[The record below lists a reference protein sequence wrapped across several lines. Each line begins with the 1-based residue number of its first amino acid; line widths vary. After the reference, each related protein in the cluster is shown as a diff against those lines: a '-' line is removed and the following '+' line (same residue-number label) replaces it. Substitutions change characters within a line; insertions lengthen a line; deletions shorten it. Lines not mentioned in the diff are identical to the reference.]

1 MGGCFPRVWRSASV
15 APLSSRYSDLPT
27 HKRFSMG
34 RVIAVPVPGRGAL
47 SLWTYSAIPAG
58 VTARRSSRLVC
69 AFLIVI
75 FIILLSQQ
83 LFFCSKQ
90 QCINNKSTV
99 CSNTSGE
106 KTRKAQ
112 CFFVA
117 MSERQ
122 LNYVAVYVK
131 CDVKTNSINEL
142 ILGVSML
149 YSTV

>member
-1 MGGCFPRVWRSASV
+1 MGCVYFSIDIFPY
-15 APLSSRYSDLPT
+15 YST
-27 HKRFSMG
+27 FIFM
-34 RVIAVPVPGRGAL
+34 V
-47 SLWTYSAIPAG
+47 G
-58 VTARRSSRLVC
+58 VTARRSPRLVC

-131 CDVKTNSINEL
+131 CDVKQPMQLMN
-142 ILGVSML
+142 
-149 YSTV
+149 

>member
-1 MGGCFPRVWRSASV
+1 MGGCFPRAWRSASV
-15 APLSSRYSDLPT
+15 APLSSRYSDLRT
-27 HKRFSMG
+27 H
-34 RVIAVPVPGRGAL
+34 
-47 SLWTYSAIPAG
+47 AIPAG

>member
-1 MGGCFPRVWRSASV
+1 MLSAGMASASV
-15 APLSSRYSDLPT
+15 ATRQRRYSDLPT
-27 HKRFSMG
+27 HRM
-34 RVIAVPVPGRGAL
+34 
-47 SLWTYSAIPAG
+47 WTYSAIPAG

-131 CDVKTNSINEL
+131 CDVKSQCN
-142 ILGVSML
+142 
-149 YSTV
+149 